1 MFDIKVGDIIIIG
14 TMKFRDIE
22 GGFGEGKKSIL
33 AKDIANI
40 HNKEFKHIN
49 EAINKNRQRFTDGLD
64 IVDLKGTNFEVDLI
78 DHGIYTQNAI
88 NRSKNIYILSERGYS
103 KLLKILED
111 DFAWEQY
118 DKLVDEYFNM
128 RATIKYDYIK
138 AIETQQSQ
146 IQEQAKQI
154 AEQQKQIQEQQ
165 KQVDLLGKEVSRI
178 EDCVGIR
185 SKDVFNYS
193 QYLKNS
199 LGIKKTNTDYECI
212 KQRIF
217 YEFKVDRWEQLTYN
231 DEVISRID
239 EICRKYNP
247 RKQRS
252 LFDYF
257 K

>member
-1 MFDIKVGDIIIIG
+1 M
-14 TMKFRDIE
+14 
-22 GGFGEGKKSIL
+22 IL
-33 AKDIANI
+33 
-40 HNKEFKHIN
+40 
-49 EAINKNRQRFTDGLD
+49 R
-64 IVDLKGTNFEVDLI
+64 
-78 DHGIYTQNAI
+78 
-88 NRSKNIYILSERGYS
+88 
-103 KLLKILED
+103 
-111 DFAWEQY
+111 WEQY

-154 AEQQKQIQEQQ
+154 AKQQKQIQEQQ
-165 KQVDLLGKEVSRI
+165 NQIDLLGKEVSRI
-178 EDCVGIR
+178 EDCVGVR

-199 LGIKKTNTDYECI
+199 LGIKKINEDYECV

-231 DEVISRID
+231 DEVMSRID

-247 RKQRS
+247 RKQKS
-252 LFDYF
+252 LFNYF

>member
-1 MFDIKVGDIIIIG
+1 MSDIIVGEIVTIE
-14 TMKFRDIE
+14 TMKFHDIE

-40 HNKEFKHIN
+40 HERELKVIN
-49 EAINKNRQRFTDGLD
+49 QAINMNRKRFTDGLD
-64 IVDLKGTNFEVDLI
+64 IIDLKGTDFEVNLI
-78 DHGIYTQNAI
+78 DHEIYTQNAI

-118 DKLVDEYFNM
+118 DKLVDGYFNM

-154 AEQQKQIQEQQ
+154 AEQQKQI
-165 KQVDLLGKEVSRI
+165 DLLDKEVSRI

-199 LGIKKTNTDYECI
+199 LGIKKINKDYECV

-217 YEFKVDRWEQLTYN
+217 YEFNIDRWEQLTYN
-231 DEVISRID
+231 DEVMGRID

-247 RKQRS
+247 RKQKS